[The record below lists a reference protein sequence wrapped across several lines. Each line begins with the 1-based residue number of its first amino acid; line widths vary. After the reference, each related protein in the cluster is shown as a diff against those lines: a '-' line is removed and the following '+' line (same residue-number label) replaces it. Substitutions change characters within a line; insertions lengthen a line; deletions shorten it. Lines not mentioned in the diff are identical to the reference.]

1 MKTPSILREAARMVA
16 EGEEY
21 FSCIAIVLASGK
33 HETYT
38 RSEEVRKYVDA
49 LGLKK
54 LRASDFAAFLTTREE
69 ARFHRVIALLFAALI
84 IEDEES

>member
-1 MKTPSILREAARMVA
+1 MKTPDIFREAARAVA

-21 FSCIAIVLASGK
+21 FSCVAVGLASGK
-33 HETYT
+33 DYT
-38 RSEEVRKYVDA
+38 CSEEVRKYIDA